1 MDTNGRNDQKLLA
14 RRKISTRIA
23 DNWLVL
29 THLDDCTWRLQVYG
43 DTPLEAEITAGDE
56 DTAKESAVEATM
68 ERLNIPQS
76 ASSQPL
82 PNWNSVI
89 TSRWEARPER

>member
-1 MDTNGRNDQKLLA
+1 MSS

-23 DNWLVL
+23 DNWLLL
-29 THLDDCTWRLQVYG
+29 THMDDSTWRLQVFG

-68 ERLNIPQS
+68 ERLNIQQS
-76 ASSQPL
+76 EPAQPF
-82 PNWNSVI
+82 PDWNAVI
-89 TSRWEARPER
+89 TSRWEARP